1 MAISKGEMQF
11 NADTHEYELNGE
23 KYISVTQLLKKHGL
37 SPDYSKIPTE
47 TLNAAAEKG
56 KVIHNE
62 IDRYIKSGE
71 VGFTPELGYFIDL
84 CDDYKLTPTSSEV
97 IVYNTEYK
105 VAGTIDLWGFCENNA
120 IFIADHKTTSTL
132 HTESLSW
139 QLSLYRFLAG
149 NEVSIT
155 KAFGTHLRPT
165 GGKLV
170 EVKFKPESEV
180 MRLLEAEKNGETY
193 AAPKQEVIIAQQAE
207 IVRLTR
213 TIDNL
218 NEQKKEAEAA
228 LDEIKQVL
236 IKAMKNNG
244 IKSLE
249 NDYIA
254 LTYVAPTT
262 RSTIDS
268 ARLKKEL
275 PDVAAAYSKTSEVAE
290 SLRIKVK

>member
-1 MAISKGEMQF
+1 MAISKGEMTF

-37 SPDYSKIPTE
+37 SPDYSKIPAE

-56 KVIHNE
+56 KIIHDE
-62 IDRYIKSGE
+62 IDRYVKSGE

-84 CDDYKLTPTSSEV
+84 CDDYKLTPTSSEI
-97 IVYNTEYK
+97 IVYNTKYK
-105 VAGTIDLWGFCENNA
+105 VAGTIDVFGFFENNET
-120 IFIADHKTTSTL
+120 FIADHKTTSTL

-139 QLSLYRFLAG
+139 QLSLYRFLIG
-149 NEVSIT
+149 DEVPIN

-180 MRLLEAEKNGETY
+180 VRLLEAEKSGEIY

-213 TIDNL
+213 TIDSL
-218 NEQKKEAEAA
+218 NEQKKEAETR

-236 IKAMKNNG
+236 IKAMKHNG
-244 IKSLE
+244 IKTLE

-275 PDVAAAYSKTSEVAE
+275 PDVAAAYGKTSEVAE
-290 SLRIKVK
+290 SLLIKVK

>member
-1 MAISKGEMQF
+1 MAISKGEMKF
-11 NADTHEYELNGE
+11 NPDTHEYELNGE

-37 SPDYSKIPTE
+37 SPDYSKIPAE

-56 KVIHNE
+56 KIIHDE

-71 VGFTPELGYFIDL
+71 VGFTPELEHFIDI
-84 CDDYKLTPTSSEV
+84 CDDYRLTPTASEI

-105 VAGTIDLWGFCENNA
+105 VAGTIDLLGFYENNE

-180 MRLLEAEKNGETY
+180 VRLLEAEKNGEIY

-213 TIDNL
+213 TIDSL
-218 NEQKKEAEAA
+218 NEQNKEAETR

-236 IKAMKNNG
+236 IKAMKHNG

-275 PDVAAAYSKTSEVAE
+275 PDVAAAYRKTSEVAE